1 MGFPA
6 IQYAGYT
13 PPADITLLNKI
24 TTQTPMANGTAYGLT
39 PSPGSKSLFV
49 HAFVGVVSYMNNAA
63 SAQYPVIVIRETET
77 PSNILF
83 RGTHRTPASTT
94 VSVPLFGVLDL
105 TLPAGHNLEIVQT
118 ETIDASCYALL
129 ESLSTI
135 YGEV

>member
-24 TTQTPMANGTAYGLT
+24 TTQAPMANGTAYGLT
-39 PSPGSKSLFV
+39 PSPGTKALFV
-49 HAFVGVVSYMNNAA
+49 HAFVGVVTFMNMEA
-63 SAQYPVIVIRETET
+63 SAQSPIILIRETET
-77 PSNILF
+77 PLNVLF
-83 RGTHRTPASTT
+83 KGAYHIPASTT
-94 VSVPLFGVLDL
+94 VDVPLSGVLDL

-118 ETIDASCYALL
+118 ETVGASCYPLL
-129 ESLSTI
+129 QSLSTI